1 MSSKNESLLEGMRTN
16 RRITLRT
23 WFLVVVCSCLAGPLT
38 AQTLPGI
45 PEPGLALYGVIG
57 STNVAGSNDWSSAVV
72 TWLVTGNNSS
82 SAVTSTII
90 GVNGQYFYLARIPFE
105 TRQLAGTTF
114 GATSNFLALNA
125 AGASYTRSARVNGS
139 SASIA
144 FSSLGHTGSFAFGP
158 GDRGTLERVDLTT
171 NHETFGQWALRF
183 FGTIVVD
190 PSADP
195 DGDGMTNYQEY
206 LAGTNPLDPQS
217 KLALY
222 DVHPDA
228 RGGLSISWQTV
239 PGQTYAVFRSGDLT
253 RGFTRLQGALA
264 ATATTTSFYD
274 ASANGAGPFF
284 YRVGVEPGQ
293 P

>member
-1 MSSKNESLLEGMRTN
+1 MRTN
-16 RRITLRT
+16 RGKT
-23 WFLVVVCSCLAGPLT
+23 WQRWLLLLICARLAGALS

-45 PEPGLALYGVIG
+45 PEPGLALYGAIQ
-57 STNVAGSNDWSSAVV
+57 STNAGGSNDWSSAVV
-72 TWLVTGNNSS
+72 TWLVTGNNST

-144 FSSLGHTGSFAFGP
+144 FSSLGHAGSFTFGP
-158 GDRGTLERVDLTT
+158 GDRGTLERVDLST
-171 NHETFGQWALRF
+171 NRETFAQWALRR
-183 FGTIVVD
+183 FGTTSVD
-190 PSADP
+190 PNADP

-222 DVHPDA
+222 EIHPDP
-228 RGGLSISWQTV
+228 RGGLAISWQTL
-239 PGQTYAVFRSGDLT
+239 PGQVYAVFRSSDLA
-253 RGFTRLQGALA
+253 RGFTRLQGALS

-274 ASANGAGPFF
+274 ATAHGIGPFF
-284 YRVGVEPGQ
+284 YRVGVEAGQ